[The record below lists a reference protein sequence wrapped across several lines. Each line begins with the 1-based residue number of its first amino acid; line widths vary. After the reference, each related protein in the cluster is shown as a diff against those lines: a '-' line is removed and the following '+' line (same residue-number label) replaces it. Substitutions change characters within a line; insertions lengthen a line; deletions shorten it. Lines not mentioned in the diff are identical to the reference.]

1 MNLRPNALFVVK
13 MLPREEELVLDSTG
27 TSLYSFNAC
36 ALVKAKKLQIYEVI
50 YWPSILPSSTKLFNS
65 EASQL
70 F

>member
-36 ALVKAKKLQIYEVI
+36 ALVKAKKTTNLQSHLLAKHS
-50 YWPSILPSSTKLFNS
+50 SI
-65 EASQL
+65 
-70 F
+70 